1 MKNLNNNTDFLKE
14 LIGLIA
20 EKNAITKLFT
30 EKRQE
35 VNNAKVRVELE
46 PELKLFLE
54 KFQKK
59 EQEKLVGINQ
69 NLLTAIL
76 NDVFGND
83 VDKRK
88 VVMDIFTERGL
99 PGLSIFIEKNEQGV
113 FEDVYNGSGGAVANI
128 LSLGL
133 RAIALIQSKER
144 RFLVLD
150 EPDCWIK
157 PEIIPEFVQVINQI
171 SEKLKIQILM
181 ISHHDEVLLNEIPDR
196 LLLEKQEDGTIKCD
210 WTTNNIP
217 DWEEDD
223 EGIRSIYLKNFQSHS
238 STFIPLGKTVT
249 LLTGKNDLGKST
261 IVNALRAVF
270 YGMGDDT
277 NIKHFENETEVTID
291 FGKTALFWERR
302 LKGKPK
308 EVFTLV
314 DQNRDFTHPLHRTE
328 SAREV
333 PAWVKEETGIG
344 FIEGFDI
351 QLGHQKKPVFLLD
364 ESPSKKAKVLSIGDE
379 SNYVQQMINL
389 SKEDLTYSKNIIK
402 KGEEDLERWYKKLR
416 IYEKYNIFN
425 EETLKQIE
433 ENIKKI
439 NDFEKVKED
448 FNKKRKTID
457 DFKRKLEI
465 VEKSK
470 QFFEGFSE
478 LNSEKDVEF
487 KRLNIST
494 LLKLYH
500 LKQFNLKEIEKIE
513 EIEINQKLHLAIFK
527 LLKKQSIFPEIKPV
541 NLSFNKVL
549 ADKLFNLIKLI
560 DKKEKLAHLDV
571 NLNFKEKLQNQHA
584 KTINNM
590 EKLRLLTQNIQ
601 STMELQ
607 KEKESFEKES
617 KEIEIILKSF
627 KKCPLCLQDIQH
639 NH

>member
-1 MKNLNNNTDFLKE
+1 LNNNQLFLKE
-14 LIGLIA
+14 LIGLTS
-20 EKNAITKLFT
+20 EKKAITKLFT
-30 EKRQE
+30 KKREE
-35 VNNAKVRVELE
+35 VNNAKLRVEIE
-46 PELKLFLE
+46 PELKNFLE

-76 NDVFGND
+76 GDVFGND

-88 VVMDIFTERGL
+88 VIMDIFTERGL
-99 PGLSIFIEKNEQGV
+99 PGLSIFIEKNDQGV
-113 FEDVYNGSGGAVANI
+113 LEDVYNGSGGAVANI

-196 LLLEKQEDGTIKCD
+196 LLLEKQEDGAITCS

-217 DWEEDD
+217 DWKDGE
-223 EGIRSIYLKNFQSHS
+223 EGIRSLYLENFQSHT

-270 YGMGDDT
+270 YGLGDDT
-277 NIKHFENETEVTID
+277 NIKHFENETKVTVD
-291 FGKTALFWERR
+291 FGDTALFWERK

-314 DQNRDFTHPLHRTE
+314 DSTRDFSRPLHRTE

-333 PAWVKEETGIG
+333 PTWVKEETGIG
-344 FIEGFDI
+344 LIEGFDI

-389 SKEDLTYSKNIIK
+389 SKEDLTYAKNIIK
-402 KGEEDLERWYKKLR
+402 KGEEDLERWYKTLR
-416 IYEKYNIFN
+416 IYEKYDIFKDGELEKV
-425 EETLKQIE
+425 EET
-433 ENIKKI
+433 IKKI
-439 NDFEKVKED
+439 E
-448 FNKKRKTID
+448 
-457 DFKRKLEI
+457 
-465 VEKSK
+465 
-470 QFFEGFSE
+470 E
-478 LNSEKDVEF
+478 LNRNDEKF
-487 KRLNIST
+487 KEKLRLLEELKEKT
-494 LLKLYH
+494 LLKEKIENFLEEIEKNKLNDNLE
-500 LKQFNLKEIEKIE
+500 LKTFDIKKLSRWFNLKKTNLKEMSMVEEKKIHD
-513 EIEINQKLHLAIFK
+513 KLYLELFK
-527 LLKKQSIFPEIKPV
+527 LLKKQQILPELETV
-541 NLSFNKVL
+541 NISFNKVSV
-549 ADKLFNLIKLI
+549 KLLINLYKILKQLEVKVPASI
-560 DKKEKLAHLDV
+560 DKEKVEKINSEHDVVEKNILDLFSLI
-571 NLNFKEKLQNQHA
+571 NKTSEKNVFEND
-584 KTINNM
+584 IE
-590 EKLRLLTQNIQ
+590 EKQQ
-601 STMELQ
+601 
-607 KEKESFEKES
+607 ESR
-617 KEIEIILKSF
+617 EIEIVLKSF
-627 KKCPLCLQDIQH
+627 KKCPLCLQDIKH
-639 NH
+639 SH

>member
-1 MKNLNNNTDFLKE
+1 MNNNQLFLKE
-14 LIGLIA
+14 LIGLTS
-20 EKNAITKLFT
+20 EKKAITKLFT
-30 EKRQE
+30 KKREE
-35 VNNAKVRVELE
+35 VNNAKLRVEIE
-46 PELKLFLE
+46 PELKNFLE

-76 NDVFGND
+76 GDVFGND

-88 VVMDIFTERGL
+88 VIMDIFTERGL
-99 PGLSIFIEKNEQGV
+99 PGLSIFIEKNDQGV
-113 FEDVYNGSGGAVANI
+113 LEDVYNGSGGAVANI

-196 LLLEKQEDGTIKCD
+196 LLLEKQEDGAITCS

-217 DWEEDD
+217 DWKDGE
-223 EGIRSIYLKNFQSHS
+223 EGIRSLYLENFQSHT

-270 YGMGDDT
+270 YGLGDDT
-277 NIKHFENETEVTID
+277 NIKHFENETKVTVD
-291 FGKTALFWERR
+291 FGDTALFWERK

-314 DQNRDFTHPLHRTE
+314 DSTRDFSRPLHRTE

-333 PAWVKEETGIG
+333 PTWVKEETGIG
-344 FIEGFDI
+344 LIEGFDI

-389 SKEDLTYSKNIIK
+389 SKEDLTYAKNIIK
-402 KGEEDLERWYKKLR
+402 KGEEDLERWYKTLR
-416 IYEKYNIFN
+416 IYEKYDIFKDGELEKV
-425 EETLKQIE
+425 EET
-433 ENIKKI
+433 IKKI
-439 NDFEKVKED
+439 E
-448 FNKKRKTID
+448 
-457 DFKRKLEI
+457 
-465 VEKSK
+465 
-470 QFFEGFSE
+470 E
-478 LNSEKDVEF
+478 LNRNDEKF
-487 KRLNIST
+487 KEKLRLLEELKEKT
-494 LLKLYH
+494 LLKEKIENFLEEIEKNKLNDNLE
-500 LKQFNLKEIEKIE
+500 LKTFDIKKLSRWFNLKKTNLKEMSMVEEKKIHD
-513 EIEINQKLHLAIFK
+513 KLYLELFK
-527 LLKKQSIFPEIKPV
+527 LLKKQQILPELETV
-541 NLSFNKVL
+541 NISFNKVSV
-549 ADKLFNLIKLI
+549 KLLINLYKILKQLEVKVPASI
-560 DKKEKLAHLDV
+560 DKEKVEKINSEHDVVEKNILDLFSLI
-571 NLNFKEKLQNQHA
+571 NKTSEKNVFEND
-584 KTINNM
+584 IE
-590 EKLRLLTQNIQ
+590 EKQQ
-601 STMELQ
+601 
-607 KEKESFEKES
+607 ESR
-617 KEIEIILKSF
+617 EIEIVLKSF
-627 KKCPLCLQDIQH
+627 KKCPLCLQDIKH
-639 NH
+639 SH